1 MLIVLRAAG
10 LLLAVYLGICLFLF
24 LRQREMM
31 YFPARAAAGEMDLR
45 ARDLGMERWKGPDGT
60 LHGWKTSDG
69 TGVPVVIFHGNGG
82 NALDR
87 GELIQRLRANGVRG
101 TVHVLDYPGFGDRSG
116 SPNESALV
124 TSARSALKSLQEPAV
139 VIGESLGTGVAAQAV
154 TPQTTRGL
162 LLITPF
168 DSMVNAAAHRYPWVP
183 VRLLVQDRYDSM
195 AALAAWNPPT
205 VVLLAE
211 NDDTTPPDGGRRLY
225 QALAQPKQMHVL
237 ERAGHNDV
245 VGGLP
250 DSEWGGALAFV
261 GAVTRD

>member
-1 MLIVLRAAG
+1 MLFALRAAG

-31 YFPARAAAGEMDLR
+31 YFPAHSGSGEMDLAAR
-45 ARDLGMERWKGPDGT
+45 ALGMERWKGPGGT
-60 LHGWKTSDG
+60 RHGWKTGDG
-69 TGVPVVIFHGNGG
+69 EGVPVVIFHGNAG

-101 TVHVLDYPGFGDRSG
+101 TVHVLEYPGFGDRPG
-116 SPNESALV
+116 SPSESELV
-124 TSARSALKSLQEPAV
+124 TAARSALESLGEPAV
-139 VIGESLGTGVAAQAV
+139 VIGESLGTGVAAQAIA
-154 TPQTTRGL
+154 PQTTRGL

-183 VRLLVQDRYDSM
+183 VRLLVKDRYDSM

-211 NDDTTPPDGGRRLY
+211 NDTTTPPEGGRRLY
-225 QALAQPKQMHVL
+225 EALSGPKLLRVL
-237 ERAGHNDV
+237 EGAGHNDV
-245 VGGLP
+245 VGGLS
-250 DSEWGGALAFV
+250 DREWREALVFA
-261 GAVTRD
+261 GAVPRD